1 MTEQFGVLIDL
12 DQTLVDTS
20 SLKAMRDQRDWGR
33 IKNSLR
39 STTIMPGADLFIHSI
54 RELGLPYGIVTSSPR
69 TYAES
74 VVRHHQLQVAVVTA
88 YHDTRMH
95 KPHPAPLLHG
105 MSALGV
111 NTGIYLGDD
120 GKDEEAASAAQIRY
134 ISIPP
139 NSESAFS
146 DAIASIQKFIATNR
160 R

>member
-20 SLKAMRDQRDWGR
+20 LLKAMRDRRDWGR

-39 STTIMPGADLFIHSI
+39 STTIMPGVESFIHSI

-74 VVRHHQLQVAVVTA
+74 VVRHHKLEIAVVTA
-88 YHDTRMH
+88 YHDTRTH

-111 NTGIYLGDD
+111 TTGIYLRDD
-120 GKDEEAASAAQIRY
+120 VKDEEAASAAQIRY
-134 ISIPP
+134 IPIPP
-139 NSESAFS
+139 NSGSAFS
-146 DAIASIQKFIATNR
+146 DAFASIQRLIATNR